1 MDGLMMQ
8 DPLTLVHFFDRARK
22 YFAATE
28 IVSRRPD
35 KSIQRSTYGDFH
47 RRAQKLANALTRLGV
62 NPGER
67 VATLAWN
74 HGRHLEAY
82 FAIPLCG
89 GVLHTLN
96 PRLSVQDIAYI
107 INHADDS
114 VVIVD
119 DVLWGLWERIRPE
132 VKPRH
137 VIVWGH
143 GQPAPE
149 GAIDYEQLIESER
162 PDFSPPRIDENDAA
176 GLCYTS
182 GTTGHPKGVLYSHRA
197 LVVHSLMSALQDS
210 IGLAKSDVV
219 LPVVPMFH
227 VNAWGLPFTATMVG
241 AKQVFPGPHLDPV
254 SVLNLL
260 ADEGVTLTAGV
271 PTVWLAILDQLDC
284 NPGRWNLKALHT
296 MIVGGSAA
304 PQAMIEGF
312 EKRHGLRVIHAW
324 GMSEMSPIGTICKP
338 GPRAA
343 RLPDSER
350 FRLRATQGT
359 AVPFVDIRAVGDRGE
374 VPWDGKSMGELHV
387 RGPCVARSYFRNPA
401 EEDKFTTDGWFRTGD
416 VVTIDP
422 EGYVRITDR
431 SKDLIKSGG
440 EWISS
445 VDVENALMGHPAV
458 KEAAVVAV
466 PHEKWSER
474 PVACVVL
481 KDGAKAS
488 DEELR
493 AWLEPRFAKFWLPD
507 AFVFLQ
513 QIPRTATGKFLKAAL
528 RDQLR
533 DFRLPHA
540 EKAPC

>member
-8 DPLTLVHFFDRARK
+8 VPLTLVHLFERARK
-22 YFAATE
+22 HFAANE

-35 KSIQRSTYGDFH
+35 KTIQRSTYGEFH

-62 NPGER
+62 KPGDR

-114 VVIVD
+114 VLIVD
-119 DVLWGLWERIRPE
+119 DVLWPVWERLRPE

-137 VIVWGH
+137 VVVWAH
-143 GQPAPE
+143 GQPVPE
-149 GAIDYEQLIESER
+149 GAIDYEQLIEPEL
-162 PDFSPPRIDENDAA
+162 PDFSPPPIEENDAA

-197 LVVHSLMSALQDS
+197 LVVHSLISAVPDS
-210 IGLAKSDVV
+210 FGLSKSDVV

-260 ADEGVTLTAGV
+260 SDEHVTLTAGV
-271 PTVWLAILDQLDC
+271 PTVWLGILDQLDC
-284 NPGRWNLKALHT
+284 NPGKWNLKALHT

-304 PQAMIEGF
+304 PQSMIEGF
-312 EKRHGLRVIHAW
+312 EKRHGLRIVHAW
-324 GMSEMSPIGTICKP
+324 GMTEMSPIGTLCKP
-338 GPRAA
+338 GPRGAM
-343 RLPDSER
+343 LPESER

-359 AVPFVDIRAVGDRGE
+359 PVPFVEVRAVGDQGE

-401 EEDKFTTDGWFRTGD
+401 EADKFTMDGWFRTGD

-422 EGYVRITDR
+422 EGYLRITDR

-466 PHEKWSER
+466 PHERWSER

-481 KDGAKAS
+481 KEGAKPS
-488 DEELR
+488 EEELR
-493 AWLEPRFAKFWLPD
+493 SWLEPRFAKFWLPD

-528 RDQLR
+528 REQLR
-533 DFRLPHA
+533 DFRLPQP